1 MASLLVGRLAAIAVQ
16 FLIAC
21 VADDAFHA
29 FITQGEGDV
38 VKVAH
43 CVHVAV
49 ALLDCFFDL
58 VLDKHVQ

>member
-1 MASLLVGRLAAIAVQ
+1 MASLLVGRFAAITVR
-16 FLIAC
+16 FLIAR

-29 FITQGEGDV
+29 LIAQGEGEI

-43 CVHVAV
+43 RVHVAV
-49 ALLDCFFDL
+49 AILDCFFDL